1 MKGIITGFEPIDY
14 IKKTTGQ
21 PVKGATIYFNTK
33 NSNAFGYIGKNE
45 FISEASPIYKRVIAP
60 NLESFFDETSSIYGA
75 TIDIDYDITK
85 RGGVTYTDI
94 IDITITPA
102 EKKKD

>member
-14 IKKTTGQ
+14 VKKTTGQ

-45 FISEASPIYKRVIAP
+45 FINEASPIYKRVIAP
-60 NLESFFDETSSIYGA
+60 NLESFYDETSSIYGA
-75 TIDIDYDITK
+75 TIEIDYDITK
-85 RGGVTYTDI
+85 RSGVTYTEI
-94 IDITITPA
+94 IDLSITPA
-102 EKKKD
+102 DKKKD

>member
-21 PVKGATIYFNTK
+21 PVKGATIYFNAK
-33 NSNAFGYIGKNE
+33 SSNAFGYVGKNE
-45 FISEASPIYKRVIAP
+45 FISEASPLWKRVIAP
-60 NLESFFDETSSIYGA
+60 NLEFFYDDESYIYGA
-75 TIDIDYDITK
+75 TIEIDYDITK
-85 RGGVTYTDI
+85 RAGVTYTDI

>member
-1 MKGIITGFEPIDY
+1 MKGIIAGFEPIDY

-21 PVKGATIYFNTK
+21 PVKGATIYFITK

-60 NLESFFDETSSIYGA
+60 NLESFYDETSSIYGA
-75 TIDIDYDITK
+75 TIEIDYDITK
-85 RGGVTYTDI
+85 RGGVTYTEI
-94 IDITITPA
+94 IDLSITPA
-102 EKKKD
+102 DKKKD